1 MTPTRIVGG
10 ALGDCV
16 HVSGTLNFLSAARRA
31 GCLTEFLGPATPI
44 ERIVEVAKSGEAD
57 LIALSYR
64 LSPGVAE
71 RLFDR
76 LKRALTDAGVA
87 DQRMVFGG
95 TEPVAQV
102 ARRSGLFE
110 EVFGEPGGPTA
121 EVYLS
126 GGVPGEEQSSWA
138 GTLVERRGRS
148 YPRPLIRHHFGLPD
162 LEVTIRGV
170 GLIADSGVVDVIS
183 IAPDQ
188 NAQEFFF
195 HPQRMDAAQD
205 GAGGVPVRSPD
216 DFQRLHEAS
225 RCGNHPL
232 MRCYAGTNEQGA
244 FAAMLHETIDN
255 AWDALP
261 VFWYSELDGRS
272 QRRLEDAIEE
282 QNEVAAW
289 CAAQGIPVER
299 NDQNQWALRHAH
311 DAVQVAA
318 ATLAAQLTTQRGVD
332 TYVLQM
338 MLNTPPGISPAMDIA
353 KMGAM
358 ETMVRRRVGDG
369 VTVLRELRAGLFSMP
384 PDPDRARGQ
393 LASSV
398 RTAMLISPD
407 ILHVV
412 GHTEAH
418 HAADAD
424 DVVASCLLADQ
435 VITDS
440 VAGLPD
446 PFVDPEVAARRDV
459 LVAEAEILLH
469 AVDELC
475 PGASDGDPEALGRV
489 VRRGLF
495 DAPHLTGNPVAPG
508 RVVTVVDGGC
518 DAVDP
523 ATGKPLGE
531 AARVAELTER

>member
-1 MTPTRIVGG
+1 MPTRIVGG

-16 HVSGTLNFLSAARRA
+16 HVAGVLNFLSAARLA
-31 GCLTEFLGPATPI
+31 GHLTEFLGPATPI
-44 ERIVEVAKSGEAD
+44 ERIVEIAKSGEAD

-71 RLFDR
+71 RLFSR
-76 LKRALTDAGVA
+76 LESALSDAGVV

-95 TEPVAQV
+95 TEPVAGV
-102 ARRSGLFE
+102 ARRSGLFQ
-110 EVFGEPGGPTA
+110 EVFGDAEGPTVEA
-121 EVYLS
+121 YLS
-126 GGVPGEEQSSWA
+126 GSIPGEEQRSWA
-138 GTLVERRGRS
+138 RTLVERRRRS

-162 LEVTIRGV
+162 LEATIRGV
-170 GLIADSGVVDVIS
+170 GLIADAGVVDVIS

-195 HPQRMDAAQD
+195 HPERMDAAQD

-232 MRCYAGTNEQGA
+232 MRCYAGTNEQRA
-244 FAAMLHETIDN
+244 FAEMLYETIDN
-255 AWDALP
+255 AWAALP
-261 VFWYSELDGRS
+261 VFWYCELDGRS

-289 CAAQGIPVER
+289 CAAQGSPVER

-318 ATLAAQLTTQRGVD
+318 AALAAQLTAQQGVG

-338 MLNTPPGISPAMDIA
+338 MLNTPPGISPVMDVA

-358 ETMVRRRVGDG
+358 DMLVRRRVGDG

-384 PDPDRARGQ
+384 SDPDRARGQ

-398 RTAMLISPD
+398 RTAMLLSPD

-418 HAADAD
+418 HAAEAD

-435 VITDS
+435 VVTDS
-440 VAGLPD
+440 VGGLPNPFLD
-446 PFVDPEVAARRDV
+446 PDVAARCDV
-459 LVAEAEILLH
+459 LVAEAGVLLD
-469 AVDELC
+469 AVDDLC
-475 PGASDGDPEALGRV
+475 PGASGGDPGALGRV
-489 VRRGLF
+489 VRGGLF
-495 DAPHLTGNPVAPG
+495 DAPHLAGSPVAPG

-523 ATGKPLGE
+523 ATGEPLGE
-531 AARVAELTER
+531 ASRVAALSGR